1 MESREAMGIAH
12 ATRGVVPASAALA
25 AAWASLTLGTAGLV
39 LVATAPTPLVA
50 VLAGTAGIAGAAVG
64 LALLKARAAEAPIP
78 AAGIVLG
85 ALAALLLVAQLG
97 GAILDRPAVERPA
110 PAAPVVP
117 TRAALAGAVNSLAY
131 LLTLGRSSD
140 GDWPAGLAVTD
151 DGRVYATSGPSVGH
165 LLLRAPAG
173 TTVSYAVSPDRS
185 RCTLVMR
192 ATADPGVVVRFSST
206 TGLSTND

>member
-1 MESREAMGIAH
+1 MESRKAMGIAH
-12 ATRGVVPASAALA
+12 AARGVVPASAALA
-25 AAWASLTLGTAGLV
+25 AAWGSLALGTAGLV

-64 LALLKARAAEAPIP
+64 LALLRARAAEAPVP
-78 AAGIVLG
+78 VAGIAAG

-97 GAILDRPAVERPA
+97 VSILDRPAAARPTTA
-110 PAAPVVP
+110 PTAVP

-140 GDWPAGLAVTD
+140 GAWPAGLAVTD

-165 LLLRAPAG
+165 VLLRTPAG
-173 TTVSYAVSPDRS
+173 TTVTYAVSPDRS

-192 ATADPGVVVRFSST
+192 ATADPGVAVRFSST